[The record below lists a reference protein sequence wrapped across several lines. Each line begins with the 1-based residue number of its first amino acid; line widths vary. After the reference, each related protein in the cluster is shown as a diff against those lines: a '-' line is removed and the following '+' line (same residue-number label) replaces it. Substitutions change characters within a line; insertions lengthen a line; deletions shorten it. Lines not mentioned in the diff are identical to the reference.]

1 MNYLD
6 EAVTK
11 SLDEFM
17 ECYKVV
23 DTENIYSIGIEFVP
37 IFRVKQWE
45 EYNDKN
51 KEIERLKKENAIL
64 KQTMCDESLLINE
77 NALLKDI
84 IKEVREYIKDR
95 TTHYTSYLGKEP
107 KVVPKIELQREA
119 YDKLLEIL
127 DKEGE

>member
-23 DTENIYSIGIEFVP
+23 DTEEIYSNGIEFVP

-45 EYNDKN
+45 EYNNKD
-51 KEIERLKKENAIL
+51 KEIERLNNIINELKAIL
-64 KQTMCDESLLINE
+64 KSKGYET
-77 NALLKDI
+77 
-84 IKEVREYIKDR
+84 YI
-95 TTHYTSYLGKEP
+95 P
-107 KVVPKIELQREA
+107 V
-119 YDKLLEIL
+119 LERG
-127 DKEGE
+127 DKE

>member
-23 DTENIYSIGIEFVP
+23 DTEEIYSNGTEFVP

-45 EYNDKN
+45 EYNNKD
-51 KEIERLKKENAIL
+51 KEIEKLKEENNFF
-64 KQTMCDESLLINE
+64 KTIN
-77 NALLKDI
+77 
-84 IKEVREYIKDR
+84 
-95 TTHYTSYLGKEP
+95 T
-107 KVVPKIELQREA
+107 
-119 YDKLLEIL
+119 
-127 DKEGE
+127 

>member
-23 DTENIYSIGIEFVP
+23 DTEEIYSNGTEFVP

-45 EYNDKN
+45 EYNNKD
-51 KEIERLKKENAIL
+51 KEIERLKEENEEL
-64 KQTMCDESLLINE
+64 KHKLKLIN
-77 NALLKDI
+77 
-84 IKEVREYIKDR
+84 
-95 TTHYTSYLGKEP
+95 SYVYGCDVDSLG
-107 KVVPKIELQREA
+107 V
-119 YDKLLEIL
+119 DK
-127 DKEGE
+127 